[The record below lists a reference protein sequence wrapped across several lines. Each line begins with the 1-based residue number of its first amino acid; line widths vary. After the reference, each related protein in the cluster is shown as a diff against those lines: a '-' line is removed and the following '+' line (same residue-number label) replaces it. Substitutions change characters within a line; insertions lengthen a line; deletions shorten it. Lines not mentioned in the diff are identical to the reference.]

1 VTPKTDR
8 YDREALVKDKVAK
21 PYKVVKPMDIVFNP
35 SNLRWGAIGLCR
47 EKTPVLVSPIYE
59 VVRVKDPE
67 STSTE
72 FLFQLLSSERQI
84 NFFATLTE
92 GTLIERMAVKVETFL
107 EQTVCIPSRHED
119 QDALAEVFSLAD
131 REIRSLAQ

>member
-1 VTPKTDR
+1 
-8 YDREALVKDKVAK
+8 
-21 PYKVVKPMDIVFNP
+21 
-35 SNLRWGAIGLCR
+35 
-47 EKTPVLVSPIYE
+47 LVSPIYE

-92 GTLIERMAVKVETFL
+92 GTLIERMAVKVDTFL
-107 EQTVCIPSRHED
+107 DQTVCIPSRRED
-119 QDALAEVFSLAD
+119 QDALAAILSLAD
-131 REIRSLAQ
+131 REISSLGQLGSALKDQKRGLMQQLLTGKMRVRV